1 MSLKKK
7 RSKDY
12 TWKCREEIMAPIII
26 CALGTVS
33 TKLGEWLEK
42 TGIECTYLPFSTKR
56 LLTRIS
62 KDYKKGDGGY
72 T

>member
-1 MSLKKK
+1 
-7 RSKDY
+7 
-12 TWKCREEIMAPIII
+12 MALIII
-26 CALGTVS
+26 CALETVS

-42 TGIECTYLPFSTKR
+42 TGIEYTYLPLSTKR